1 MDFYNARRQNLLT
14 VEPNHAHKVL
24 AKLEKEY
31 IVSIITQNVDDLHE
45 RAGSTNVLH
54 LHGELRKVTE
64 SNNPNNRKCIVEKPL
79 DEPIL
84 IGEKAADWSQMRPH
98 IVFFGEGVPNR
109 VQAKRIV
116 EEADVF
122 VFIGTSLVVYPAANL
137 KKYTPR
143 NIPRFI
149 IDPADFNMGELN
161 GYEHIKTTVVAGI
174 DILTEKLKE
183 F

>member
-1 MDFYNARRQNLLT
+1 MKDILPAGRLRLFCGTSAFKL
-14 VEPNHAHKVL
+14 VEL
-24 AKLEKEY
+24 FTYQLF
-31 IVSIITQNVDDLHE
+31 
-45 RAGSTNVLH
+45 
-54 LHGELRKVTE
+54 
-64 SNNPNNRKCIVEKPL
+64 
-79 DEPIL
+79 
-84 IGEKAADWSQMRPH
+84 
-98 IVFFGEGVPNR
+98 VF
-109 VQAKRIV
+109 V